1 MHRLLIVDDEEI
13 EREGMAQ
20 FIPWDTYG
28 MKVVGTARNGA
39 EGLEKIAKYKP
50 DLAIVDIK
58 MPVMN
63 GIEMIRK
70 AKEQYPDMT
79 FVVLSGYGDYEFT
92 SQAMELGVRHYIL
105 KPCDEAKMI
114 PVLNKAIAEMEE
126 TRAQNAR
133 SEKVEAEARLLK
145 PYAWE
150 QLFRDLLQGRALPQ
164 GSSTRQLLEE
174 LGGEER
180 SILLLDFRL
189 KCGFDSLERYV
200 VGNMLGDLLPDS
212 TLLMTTGIDRDVLVL
227 ADAAAE
233 PSLESAVQVLK
244 KEFKRFET
252 VNMLSAAS
260 RTGTLDELSTLF
272 QQVRELLQLNPD
284 ENETALL
291 RPGQNAALPETV
303 NEIFDIRALRQAG
316 SYEELLRELSL
327 AFARMEAKSYRP
339 RQRTQLCE
347 LAWKLLFE
355 GKTPPE
361 ESLAAWADALTAAW
375 SLPQPDARSREIFLA
390 IYENLSDPDFSL
402 QTIAQQR
409 LFMSEDHLRRIFSQM
424 TGERFSAYLERARIT
439 QAQRL
444 LEYHPEMK
452 ISRLAALVGYPLDG
466 QYAKESRLCKP
477 CAEKPPIRA
486 NVQTVCRKCAAAFL
500 HKERTP
506 NLAI

>member
-1 MHRLLIVDDEEI
+1 MEKGRIGLYTLLIVDDEEI

-20 FIPWDTYG
+20 FIPWDSYE
-28 MKVVGTARNGA
+28 MKVVSTARNGA
-39 EGLEKIAKYKP
+39 EGLEKIAKYRP

-63 GIEMIRK
+63 GIEMIRQ
-70 AKEQYPDMT
+70 AREQYPDMT

-105 KPCDEAKMI
+105 KPCDESKMI
-114 PVLNKAIAEMEE
+114 PVLNKAFAELEE
-126 TRAQNAR
+126 TRERNAH
-133 SEKVEAEARLLK
+133 SEKMETEARLLK
-145 PYAWE
+145 PYARE
-150 QLFRDLLQGRALPQ
+150 QLFRDLLLGKAQA
-164 GSSTRQLLEE
+164 SSGARQLLSG
-174 LGGEER
+174 LGGEQR
-180 SILLLDFRL
+180 TVLLLDFRL

-200 VGNMLGDLLPDS
+200 VGNMLGDLLPDG

-227 ADAAAE
+227 TDAMAE
-233 PSLESAVQVLK
+233 PSVETAVQVLK

-252 VNMLSAAS
+252 LPMLSSAS
-260 RTGTLDELSTLF
+260 RTGTLAELSVLF
-272 QQVRELLQLNPD
+272 RQVQELLQLNPD

-291 RPGQNAALPETV
+291 RPSQNAALPETV

-316 SYEELLRELSL
+316 SYEELLRELAL
-327 AFARMEAKSYRP
+327 AFARMEAKNYRP
-339 RQRTQLCE
+339 RQRQQLCE

-355 GKTPPE
+355 DKAAPE
-361 ESLAAWADALTAAW
+361 DSLPAWADALTAAW

-424 TGERFSAYLERARIT
+424 TGERFSAYLEHARIT

-444 LEYHPEMK
+444 LEFQPDMK
-452 ISRLAALVGYPLDG
+452 ISRLAELVGYPLDG
-466 QYAKESRLCKP
+466 QYFSKVFRKLCGVTP
-477 CAEKPPIRA
+477 TEYR
-486 NVQTVCRKCAAAFL
+486 NKC
-500 HKERTP
+500 
-506 NLAI
+506 

>member
-1 MHRLLIVDDEEI
+1 MEKGRIGLYTLLIVDDEEI

-114 PVLNKAIAEMEE
+114 PVLNKAFAELEE
-126 TRAQNAR
+126 TRERNAH
-133 SEKVEAEARLLK
+133 SEKMETEARLLK
-145 PYAWE
+145 PYERE
-150 QLFRDLLQGRALPQ
+150 QLFRDLLLGKEQA
-164 GSSTRQLLEE
+164 SSGARQLLSG
-174 LGGEER
+174 LGGEQR
-180 SILLLDFRL
+180 TVLLLDFRL

-200 VGNMLGDLLPDS
+200 VGNMLGDLLPDG
-212 TLLMTTGIDRDVLVL
+212 TLLMTTGINRDVLVL
-227 ADAAAE
+227 TDAMAE
-233 PSLESAVQVLK
+233 PSVETAVQVLK

-252 VNMLSAAS
+252 LPMLSSAS
-260 RTGTLDELSTLF
+260 RTGTLAELSVLF
-272 QQVRELLQLNPD
+272 QQVQELLQLNPD

-291 RPGQNAALPETV
+291 RPSQNAALPETV
-303 NEIFDIRALRQAG
+303 TEIFDIRALRQAG
-316 SYEELLRELSL
+316 SYKELLRELAL
-327 AFARMEAKSYRP
+327 AFARMEAKNYRP
-339 RQRTQLCE
+339 RQRQQLCE

-355 GKTPPE
+355 DKAAPE
-361 ESLAAWADALTAAW
+361 DSLPAWADALTAAW

-424 TGERFSAYLERARIT
+424 TGERFSAYLERAHIT

-444 LEYHPEMK
+444 LEFQPGMK
-452 ISRLAALVGYPLDG
+452 ISRLAELVGYPLDG
-466 QYAKESRLCKP
+466 QYFSK
-477 CAEKPPIRA
+477 
-486 NVQTVCRKCAAAFL
+486 VFRKICGV
-500 HKERTP
+500 TP
-506 NLAI
+506 TEYRSKY

>member
-1 MHRLLIVDDEEI
+1 MEKGRIGLYTLLIVDDEEI

-20 FIPWDTYG
+20 FIPWDSYE
-28 MKVVGTARNGA
+28 MKVVSTARNGA
-39 EGLEKIAKYKP
+39 EGLEKIAKYRP

-63 GIEMIRK
+63 GIEMIRQ
-70 AKEQYPDMT
+70 AREQYPDMT

-105 KPCDEAKMI
+105 KPCDESKMI
-114 PVLNKAIAEMEE
+114 PVLNKAFAELEE
-126 TRAQNAR
+126 TRERNAH
-133 SEKVEAEARLLK
+133 SEKMETEARLLK
-145 PYAWE
+145 PYARE
-150 QLFRDLLQGRALPQ
+150 QLFRDLLLGKAQA
-164 GSSTRQLLEE
+164 SSGARQLLSG
-174 LGGEER
+174 LGGEQR
-180 SILLLDFRL
+180 TVLLLDFRL

-200 VGNMLGDLLPDS
+200 VGNMLGDLLPDG
-212 TLLMTTGIDRDVLVL
+212 TLLMTTGINRDVLVL
-227 ADAAAE
+227 TDAMAE
-233 PSLESAVQVLK
+233 PSVETAVQVLK

-252 VNMLSAAS
+252 LPMLSSAS
-260 RTGTLDELSTLF
+260 RTGTLAELSVLF
-272 QQVRELLQLNPD
+272 QQVQELLQLNPD

-291 RPGQNAALPETV
+291 RPSQNAALPETV

-316 SYEELLRELSL
+316 SYEELLRELAL
-327 AFARMEAKSYRP
+327 AFARMEAKNYRP
-339 RQRTQLCE
+339 RQRQQLCE

-361 ESLAAWADALTAAW
+361 DALSAWADALTSAW

-444 LEYHPEMK
+444 LEFQPDMK
-452 ISRLAALVGYPLDG
+452 ISRLAELVGYPLDG
-466 QYAKESRLCKP
+466 QYFSKVFRKLCG
-477 CAEKPPIRA
+477 
-486 NVQTVCRKCAAAFL
+486 V
-500 HKERTP
+500 TP
-506 NLAI
+506 TEYRSKY

>member
-1 MHRLLIVDDEEI
+1 MEKGRIGLYTLLIVDDEEI

-114 PVLNKAIAEMEE
+114 PVLNKAFAELEE
-126 TRAQNAR
+126 TRERNAH
-133 SEKVEAEARLLK
+133 SEKMETEARLLK
-145 PYAWE
+145 PYARE
-150 QLFRDLLQGRALPQ
+150 QLFRDLLLGKAQA
-164 GSSTRQLLEE
+164 SSGARQLLSG
-174 LGGEER
+174 LGGEQR
-180 SILLLDFRL
+180 TVLLLDFRL

-200 VGNMLGDLLPDS
+200 VGNMLGDLLPDG
-212 TLLMTTGIDRDVLVL
+212 TLLMTTGINRDVLVL
-227 ADAAAE
+227 TDAMAE
-233 PSLESAVQVLK
+233 PSVETAVQVLK

-252 VNMLSAAS
+252 LPMLSSAS
-260 RTGTLDELSTLF
+260 RTGTLAELSVLF
-272 QQVRELLQLNPD
+272 QQVQELLQLNPD

-291 RPGQNAALPETV
+291 RPSQNAALPETV

-316 SYEELLRELSL
+316 SYEELLRELAL
-327 AFARMEAKSYRP
+327 AFARMEAKNYHP
-339 RQRTQLCE
+339 RQRQQLCE

-355 GKTPPE
+355 DKAAPE
-361 ESLAAWADALTAAW
+361 DSLPAWADALTAAW

-444 LEYHPEMK
+444 LEFQPDMK
-452 ISRLAALVGYPLDG
+452 ISRLAELVGYPLDG
-466 QYAKESRLCKP
+466 QYFSK
-477 CAEKPPIRA
+477 
-486 NVQTVCRKCAAAFL
+486 VFRKICGV
-500 HKERTP
+500 TP
-506 NLAI
+506 TEYRSKY

>member
-1 MHRLLIVDDEEI
+1 MEKGRIGLYTLLIVDDEEI

-39 EGLEKIAKYKP
+39 EGLEKIGKYKP

-114 PVLNKAIAEMEE
+114 PVLNKAFAELEE
-126 TRAQNAR
+126 TRERNAH
-133 SEKVEAEARLLK
+133 SEKMETEARLLK
-145 PYAWE
+145 PYARE
-150 QLFRDLLQGRALPQ
+150 QLFRDLLLGKAQA
-164 GSSTRQLLEE
+164 SSGARQLLSG
-174 LGGEER
+174 LGGEQR
-180 SILLLDFRL
+180 TVLLLDFRL

-200 VGNMLGDLLPDS
+200 VGNMLGDLLPDG
-212 TLLMTTGIDRDVLVL
+212 TLLMTTGINWDVLVL
-227 ADAAAE
+227 TDAMAE
-233 PSLESAVQVLK
+233 PSVETAVQVLK

-252 VNMLSAAS
+252 LPMLSSAS
-260 RTGTLDELSTLF
+260 RTGTLAELSVLF
-272 QQVRELLQLNPD
+272 QQVQELLQLNPD

-291 RPGQNAALPETV
+291 RPSQNAALPETV
-303 NEIFDIRALRQAG
+303 TEIFDIRALRQAG
-316 SYEELLRELSL
+316 SYEELLRELAL
-327 AFARMEAKSYRP
+327 AFARMEAKNYRP
-339 RQRTQLCE
+339 RQRQQLCE

-355 GKTPPE
+355 DKAAPE
-361 ESLAAWADALTAAW
+361 DSLPAWADALTAAW

-444 LEYHPEMK
+444 LEFQPDMK
-452 ISRLAALVGYPLDG
+452 ISRLAELVGYPLDG
-466 QYAKESRLCKP
+466 QYFSK
-477 CAEKPPIRA
+477 
-486 NVQTVCRKCAAAFL
+486 VFRKICGV
-500 HKERTP
+500 TP
-506 NLAI
+506 TEYRSKY

>member
-1 MHRLLIVDDEEI
+1 MEKGRIGLYTLLIVDDEEI

-114 PVLNKAIAEMEE
+114 PVLNKAFAELEE
-126 TRAQNAR
+126 TRERNAH
-133 SEKVEAEARLLK
+133 SEKMETEARLLK
-145 PYAWE
+145 PYARE
-150 QLFRDLLQGRALPQ
+150 QLFRDLLLGKAQA
-164 GSSTRQLLEE
+164 SSGARQLLSG
-174 LGGEER
+174 LGGEQR
-180 SILLLDFRL
+180 TVLLLDFRL

-200 VGNMLGDLLPDS
+200 VGNMLGDLLPDG
-212 TLLMTTGIDRDVLVL
+212 TLLMTTGINRDVLVL
-227 ADAAAE
+227 TDAMAE
-233 PSLESAVQVLK
+233 PSVETSVQVLK

-252 VNMLSAAS
+252 LPMLSSAS
-260 RTGTLDELSTLF
+260 RTGTLAELSVLF
-272 QQVRELLQLNPD
+272 QQVQELLQLNPD

-291 RPGQNAALPETV
+291 RPSQNAALPETV

-316 SYEELLRELSL
+316 SYEELLRELAL
-327 AFARMEAKSYRP
+327 AFARMEAKNYRP
-339 RQRTQLCE
+339 RQRQQLCE

-355 GKTPPE
+355 DKAAPE
-361 ESLAAWADALTAAW
+361 DSLPAWADALTAAW

-444 LEYHPEMK
+444 LEFQPDMK
-452 ISRLAALVGYPLDG
+452 ISRLAELVGYPLDG
-466 QYAKESRLCKP
+466 QYFSK
-477 CAEKPPIRA
+477 
-486 NVQTVCRKCAAAFL
+486 VFRKICGV
-500 HKERTP
+500 TP
-506 NLAI
+506 TEYRSKY